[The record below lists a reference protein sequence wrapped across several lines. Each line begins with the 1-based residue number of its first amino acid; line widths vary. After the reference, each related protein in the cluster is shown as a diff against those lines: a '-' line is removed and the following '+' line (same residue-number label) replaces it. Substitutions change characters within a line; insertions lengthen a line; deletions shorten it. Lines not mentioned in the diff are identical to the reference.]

1 MSACLC
7 VLIAAS
13 VSGGTPFGPTHS
25 SGWPDLAA
33 QPAAGIAYSGRSEEA
48 TTTAGAAAPAA
59 AVCTRSTAAASAAGF
74 AAVTSVVL

>member
-1 MSACLC
+1 MACLW

-13 VSGGTPFGPTHS
+13 VSGGTPAALTHS

-48 TTTAGAAAPAA
+48 TTTTPAGSPAA
-59 AVCTRSTAAASAAGF
+59 AACSRSTAAASAAGL